1 MPFLSFVINN
11 CPQPVD
17 QIKVTKLLCD
27 FFQVKEC
34 QPKEGKEMDH
44 YGKIHHKWCL
54 ARLELEKPLKK
65 TQESKQNE
73 SV

>member
-11 CPQPVD
+11 CPQLVD

-27 FFQVKEC
+27 CFQVKEC

-44 YGKIHHKWCL
+44 YGKIHHK
-54 ARLELEKPLKK
+54 
-65 TQESKQNE
+65 
-73 SV
+73 

>member
-27 FFQVKEC
+27 CFQVKEC
-34 QPKEGKEMDH
+34 WPKESKEMDH
-44 YGKIHHKWCL
+44 YGKIHHK
-54 ARLELEKPLKK
+54 
-65 TQESKQNE
+65 
-73 SV
+73 

>member
-34 QPKEGKEMDH
+34 QLKEGKEMDH
-44 YGKIHHKWCL
+44 YGKIHHK
-54 ARLELEKPLKK
+54 
-65 TQESKQNE
+65 
-73 SV
+73 